1 MIPFRD
7 LLIQQARNARQL
19 LTFQE
24 LQRSTAAGGNMRHLI
39 GEAELLDR
47 SSDMDLRDLFI
58 VSECLISEDAD
69 EEDAVSG
76 VGSANPE
83 LKISVREAPGV
94 KCPRCWMHS
103 LKADPETGLCPR
115 CADVVSKL

>member
-1 MIPFRD
+1 MGFLNTIGG
-7 LLIQQARNARQL
+7 LAIGILG
-19 LTFQE
+19 
-24 LQRSTAAGGNMRHLI
+24 AAL
-39 GEAELLDR
+39 AAAL
-47 SSDMDLRDLFI
+47 
-58 VSECLISEDAD
+58 
-69 EEDAVSG
+69 SG